1 VPFWSP
7 TFSVTEDRFA
17 ELDADA
23 PVPAVVGEEA
33 DEEDDDEQPAAASP
47 ATAIVRAA

>member
-7 TFSVTEDRFA
+7 TFSVTEERSA
-17 ELDADA
+17 EPAADA
-23 PVPAVVGEEA
+23 LLLAVLEE
-33 DEEDDDEQPAAASP
+33 EEDDEQPAAASP

>member
-17 ELDADA
+17 ELEADA
-23 PVPAVVGEEA
+23 PVLAAAEEEA
-33 DEEDDDEQPAAASP
+33 DEEDDDEQPAAASQ
-47 ATAIVRAA
+47 AREIVRAA